1 MRRGSIGTRG
11 NAIDLLAVPGAAEL
25 LAKSRAHAIGHDDP
39 LGMHCGLSHAEGGH
53 AVALEHRVGGRGAGE
68 EGGAGFPGGVG
79 KQGIKAVARQG
90 RAHLG
95 GVGLRPRRGNIAAVA
110 VQFQA
115 AIAVGGVDHNA
126 ELSKLVHRA
135 RGEPVA
141 AGFIAGKRRGINKEG
156 VITGACGMNRGG
168 GSGRPSAND
177 GDLDIG
183 LGIDLL
189 RHEDYHCMSSTPRVC
204 LGAQFGLR

>member
-1 MRRGSIGTRG
+1 MHGG
-11 NAIDLLAVPGAAEL
+11 LA
-25 LAKSRAHAIGHDDP
+25 
-39 LGMHCGLSHAEGGH
+39 HAEGGH
-53 AVALEHRVGGRGAGE
+53 AVALEHGIGGGGAGQ

-79 KQGIKAVARQG
+79 KQGIEAVARQG

-95 GVGLRPRRGNIAAVA
+95 RIGLRPGRGNIAAVA
-110 VQFQA
+110 VQLQS
-115 AIAVGGVDHNA
+115 AIAIGGVDRNA
-126 ELSKLVHRA
+126 ELIELVHRA
-135 RGEPVA
+135 RGKPVA

-156 VITGACGMNRGG
+156 VIAGACGMNRGG

-204 LGAQFGLR
+204 LGARFGLR

>member
-1 MRRGSIGTRG
+1 MSAATSQQQVDAAGQPAHRSHPGPVRIG
-11 NAIDLLAVPGAAEL
+11 
-25 LAKSRAHAIGHDDP
+25 
-39 LGMHCGLSHAEGGH
+39 
-53 AVALEHRVGGRGAGE
+53 VGGPVGAGKTQLIE
-68 EGGAGFPGGVG
+68 
-79 KQGIKAVARQG
+79 
-90 RAHLG
+90 
-95 GVGLRPRRGNIAAVA
+95 
-110 VQFQA
+110 
-115 AIAVGGVDHNA
+115 
-126 ELSKLVHRA
+126 LVHRA

>member
-1 MRRGSIGTRG
+1 MGS
-11 NAIDLLAVPGAAEL
+11 
-25 LAKSRAHAIGHDDP
+25 
-39 LGMHCGLSHAEGGH
+39 
-53 AVALEHRVGGRGAGE
+53 VAG
-68 EGGAGFPGGVG
+68 
-79 KQGIKAVARQG
+79 QG

-95 GVGLRPRRGNIAAVA
+95 GIGLRPRRGNIAAVS
-110 VQFQA
+110 VQLQA
-115 AIAVGGVDHNA
+115 AIAIGGVDRNA
-126 ELSKLVHRA
+126 ELIELVHRA

-141 AGFIAGKRRGINKEG
+141 AGFIAGKCRGINKEG
-156 VITGACGMNRGG
+156 VKARTCGMNRGG
-168 GSGRPSAND
+168 GSGRSSAND